1 MPTGDNPNSR
11 KGDKNLIPVNK
22 RTKEKQREICS
33 KGGKK
38 SQEVQAQNRSL
49 QERVRIVLNT
59 LISRKNGEKI
69 DMFSA
74 GLEKAAAQ
82 WVLTGDPKY
91 GKMLAELSGEFA
103 EKLDVT
109 QTVTIKDDWR
119 KIAEDLGIKTGE

>member
-1 MPTGDNPNSR
+1 MSKGDNPNSKKSLLEHGKATRFR
-11 KGDKNLIPVNK
+11 KGDTQGKVEAAKASNA
-22 RTKEKQREICS
+22 KQ
-33 KGGKK
+33 
-38 SQEVQAQNRSL
+38 AAMRSL

-59 LISRKNGEKI
+59 LINRKNGEKI

>member
-1 MPTGDNPNSR
+1 MPKGDNPNSR
-11 KGDKNLIPVNK
+11 KNL
-22 RTKEKQREICS
+22 EKGKGYFARS
-33 KGGKK
+33 KDIASKCGRKGAPK
-38 SQEVQAQNRSL
+38 SNAKQAAMRSL

-109 QTVTIKDDWR
+109 QTVTVKDDWR
-119 KIAEDLGIKTGE
+119 KIAEDLGIKAG

>member
-1 MPTGDNPNSR
+1 MPKGDNPNSR
-11 KGDKNLIPVNK
+11 KNLEKGIATRFVKGDTRAKLGHIASNK
-22 RTKEKQREICS
+22 KQAEM
-33 KGGKK
+33 
-38 SQEVQAQNRSL
+38 RSL

-109 QTVTIKDDWR
+109 QTVTMKEDWR